1 VRRFYKVVTP
11 DLASFHDPT
20 FVYEI
25 GKTKRPGTAKRDWY
39 QIQTADVL
47 HASAT
52 APGAARWGDWPYRL
66 VAAEGN
72 PVCEEDGKYGFRQ
85 LKIVEEL
92 DVALCFGPNGHAVVD
107 VLETLGAA
115 TPGQMQ
121 QLAASM
127 AAAWAAAWDAAWDA
141 AWAAARDASRAA
153 AWAAARDASRAAAR
167 DASRAAA
174 RDAAWDAAWAAARAA
189 ARDAS
194 GDTSMAA
201 LVADLVGRYGLK
213 QHHIETLMAPYI
225 EVFGR
230 PTWME
235 E

>member
-1 VRRFYKVVTP
+1 MRRFYKVVTP

-52 APGAARWGDWPYRL
+52 APGAARWGRWPYRL

-127 AAAWAAAWDAAWDA
+127 DAAWDAAWAAAWDAAWA
-141 AWAAARDASRAA
+141 ASR
-153 AWAAARDASRAAAR
+153 
-167 DASRAAA
+167 
-174 RDAAWDAAWAAARAA
+174 AAARAA

-194 GDTSMAA
+194 MDAAWFASMAAATNTSMAA

>member
-127 AAAWAAAWDAAWDA
+127 AAAWDAAWAAAWDAAW
-141 AWAAARDASRAA
+141 AA
-153 AWAAARDASRAAAR
+153 AWAAARDASG
-167 DASRAAA
+167 DAS
-174 RDAAWDAAWAAARAA
+174 
-189 ARDAS
+189 RDAS

>member
-1 VRRFYKVVTP
+1 MRRFYKVVTP

-121 QLAASM
+121 QLAA
-127 AAAWAAAWDAAWDA
+127 AWAASGDAAWDA
-141 AWAAARDASRAA
+141 SRAA
-153 AWAAARDASRAAAR
+153 SR
-167 DASRAAA
+167 
-174 RDAAWDAAWAAARAA
+174 AAARAA